1 MALARKFNDGHTDQ
15 RGPAGAPAERLVEG
29 RAAELQLFQ
38 VAVGNSDIGRQ
49 GQALVQVL
57 EGTGKQVLLYSSFH
71 GSAKKLALSLSLSL
85 QTPPPTGG
93 CPPSLTTSN
102 ITTFNNFFSLCD

>member
-1 MALARKFNDGHTDQ
+1 MQSWYTDQ
-15 RGPAGAPAERLVEG
+15 RGSAGAPAERLVEG

-57 EGTGKQVLLYSSFH
+57 EGTVKMVLFYFSCHAS
-71 GSAKKLALSLSLSL
+71 GKKLVLFLNTALYWR
-85 QTPPPTGG
+85 
-93 CPPSLTTSN
+93 
-102 ITTFNNFFSLCD
+102 IFSLL